1 MPTLTIQDVGTI
13 NQSGEDTLLF
23 DPHYDALSL
32 KMVVVASDD
41 LLITGVQEEMQSVAV
56 GFQAIFQIIDA
67 LTNDVILNEVWESP
81 FLWGRSFWISMG
93 NNWGPTQNDYT
104 TPERWG
110 LPTNKSGSGSFGFRG
125 MIRQLQ
131 APEATFAVY
140 SEAFDISI
148 IRWFGLDAFP
158 LGSPAVGFL

>member
-1 MPTLTIQDVGTI
+1 LPTLTIQDVGTI

-93 NNWGPTQNDYT
+93 NNWARHRTTTQRLNAGVF
-104 TPERWG
+104 P
-110 LPTNKSGSGSFGFRG
+110 P
-125 MIRQLQ
+125 IRV
-131 APEATFAVY
+131 AAEASVF
-140 SEAFDISI
+140 
-148 IRWFGLDAFP
+148 
-158 LGSPAVGFL
+158 VG